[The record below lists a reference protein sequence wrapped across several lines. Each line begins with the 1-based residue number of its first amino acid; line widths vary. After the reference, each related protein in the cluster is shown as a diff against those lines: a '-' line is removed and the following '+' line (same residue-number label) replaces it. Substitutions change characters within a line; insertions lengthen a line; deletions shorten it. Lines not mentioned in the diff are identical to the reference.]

1 MRGIA
6 AAPCRAC
13 YSARVTSVVAAGA
26 EALGP
31 SAARALSPFTEF
43 LLVGGFTLVLFPL
56 AWLAERGVGLDAAE
70 LAVGFTTFHAAHLVN
85 DPHFSVTYLLFYR
98 NARARLFGRD
108 LEPRQRLRYVFA
120 GILAPAAL
128 GAWTVLAIAHGSSRA
143 LGALIELMFALVGWH
158 YVKQGF
164 GVLLVLSARRG
175 VRYQPHERR
184 ALLFHALAGAAFA
197 WANPA
202 SPRREVEEKGVVYTA
217 LAHPRSLE
225 LVTGVVFGLSALL
238 LVAILAQKNR
248 RERRLPPLAPLIG
261 YLVAIWLWS
270 VFSSIDPLMLYAIP
284 ALHSLQYLYFVWL
297 LRRNEALEAEAPPH
311 FGRPT
316 QERLL
321 VLAVS
326 AAALG
331 ALQFHFAPSLLDWAR
346 WLVPHGTPAE
356 LADLGP
362 TPWFAGLFAL
372 VNIHHYLMDTVIWR
386 RENPE
391 TRYLYH

>member
-1 MRGIA
+1 
-6 AAPCRAC
+6 
-13 YSARVTSVVAAGA
+13 VTSVVAAGA
-26 EALGP
+26 EALDSS
-31 SAARALSPFTEF
+31 SARGAHPLSEF
-43 LLVGGFTLVLFPL
+43 LLVGGCTLVLFPL

-98 NARARLFGRD
+98 NARARLFGRA
-108 LEPRQRLRYVFA
+108 LGPRQRARYLFA
-120 GILAPAAL
+120 GIIAPAL
-128 GAWTVLAIAHGSSRA
+128 LVAWTGFAIAHGSARA
-143 LGALIELMFALVGWH
+143 LGALLELMFALVGWH

-175 VRYQPHERR
+175 VRYQPLERR
-184 ALLFHALAGAAFA
+184 ALLWHALAGAAFA

-202 SPRREVEEKGVVYTA
+202 SARRTVEEKGVVYDA
-217 LAHPRSLE
+217 LAHPRALE
-225 LVTGVVFGLSALL
+225 LATGAVFALSALL
-238 LVAILAQKNR
+238 LAGVLVQKAR
-248 RERRLPPLAPLIG
+248 RERRLPPLAPLTG

-270 VFSSIDPLMLYAIP
+270 VFSSIDPLMLYVIP

-326 AAALG
+326 AVALG
-331 ALQFHFAPSLLDWAR
+331 LLQFHLAPSLLDWAR
-346 WLVPHGTPAE
+346 WLVPHRAPAE
-356 LADLGP
+356 LAELGP
-362 TPWFAGLFAL
+362 TPWFAGLFAI

-391 TRYLYH
+391 TRYLYR

>member
-1 MRGIA
+1 
-6 AAPCRAC
+6 
-13 YSARVTSVVAAGA
+13 VTSVVASGA

-31 SAARALSPFTEF
+31 SAARARPFAEF

-56 AWLAERGVGLDAAE
+56 AWLAERGLGLDAAE
-70 LAVGFTTFHAAHLVN
+70 LAVGFATFHAAHLVN

-120 GILAPAAL
+120 GVVAPVVL
-128 GAWTVLAIAHGSSRA
+128 SAWMLFAVAHGSSRA
-143 LGALIELMFALVGWH
+143 LGALLELMFALVGWH

-175 VRYQPHERR
+175 VRYQARERR
-184 ALLFHALAGAAFA
+184 ALLVHALAGAAFA

-202 SPRREVEEKGVVYTA
+202 APRREVEEKGVVYTA

-225 LVTGVVFGLSALL
+225 LVTV
-238 LVAILAQKNR
+238 LVQKAR
-248 RERRLPPLAPLIG
+248 RERRLPPLAPLAG
-261 YLVAIWLWS
+261 YLAAIWLWS
-270 VFSSIDPLMLYAIP
+270 VFSSIDPLMLYLIP

-297 LRRNEALEAEAPPH
+297 LRRNEALEAETAPH

-326 AAALG
+326 AVALG
-331 ALQFHFAPSLLDWAR
+331 VLQFHLAPSLLDAAR
-346 WLVPHGTPAE
+346 WLVPRRAPAE